1 MYTIKCKYEYSDGEV
16 REWPVTWAVTKRMAG
31 ATYLCIEGR
40 GSVFDVVIGKYSG
53 GNFLCIPAID
63 VGCGLAPFDD
73 VIWNREKLSKFV
85 TETDAATITKAL
97 QHFGMKERERR
108 SEER

>member
-1 MYTIKCKYEYSDGEV
+1 M
-16 REWPVTWAVTKRMAG
+16 
-31 ATYLCIEGR
+31 
-40 GSVFDVVIGKYSG
+40 VIGKYSG

-85 TETDAATITKAL
+85 TETDTATITKAL